1 MLRERHTFFYAVSFA
16 LEAAIAAISIFLAYF
31 FRHLLYIL
39 VLQPFDLVEGPL
51 SFTWW
56 LFAVV
61 VPLLP
66 IFLYLNKAHAFL
78 KLEDFKKI
86 VWKIFK
92 AVFELTFFLIMIL
105 FIFKVRYVS
114 RVVVFAFGGFSFL
127 LLVVKELEIKHL
139 FYAVGKKR
147 GGIKNI
153 LLVGAGPEAAR
164 VIKKIADFR
173 RWGLRILGVLSLHPE
188 ENLGSELAGAD
199 ILGSVRDL
207 NTVLLNQPV
216 DEVVLAVPLRDL
228 AATEAIIRTCEEMGI
243 KSRLVLDGFGARIA
257 EPSLENLGDVG
268 LLTFST
274 TSMDYWAL
282 LMKDTVDKILS
293 FFLIILFA
301 PIMAVIC
308 LTIRL
313 VYGPPV
319 IFSQKRMGLYG
330 RIFNMRKFRTMV
342 KEAPLRHKDL
352 VASSDLAGP
361 VFKMKNDPR
370 VTKFGKFLRKYSLDE
385 LPQLFSVLKG
395 EMSLVGPR
403 PLPVYEGEKI
413 ENWQRRRLSM
423 KPGITCLWQ
432 VRGRSNVSF
441 EDWMKYD
448 LEYIDNWNL
457 KLDFVTLLKTVWV
470 VLKAEGAQ

>member
-16 LEAAIAAISIFLAYF
+16 LEAAIAALSLFLAYF

-39 VLQPFDLVEGPL
+39 ILRPFDLAEGPL
-51 SFTWW
+51 DFTWW
-56 LFAVV
+56 LFVVV

-66 IFLYLNKAHAFL
+66 VFLYLNKAHAFL
-78 KLEDFKKI
+78 KLEDFRKV
-86 VWKIFK
+86 VWNIFK
-92 AVFELTFFLIMIL
+92 AVFELTFFLVIIL

-127 LLVVKELEIKHL
+127 LLVVKELEIKYL

-153 LLVGAGPEAAR
+153 LLVGTGPEAAR

-173 RWGLRILGVLSLHPE
+173 RWGLRILGVMSLQPE
-188 ENLGSELAGAD
+188 ENPGSKFAGID
-199 ILGSVRDL
+199 ILGSIREL
-207 NTVLLNQPV
+207 KIVLLNQPV

-228 AATEAIIRTCEEMGI
+228 AATAPVIRTCEELGI
-243 KSRLVLDGFGARIA
+243 KSRLALDGFGARIA
-257 EPSLENLGDVG
+257 RPSLENLGDDG

-282 LMKDTVDKILS
+282 LMKYTVDKILS
-293 FFLIILFA
+293 FFLIILLA
-301 PIMAVIC
+301 PLMGLIC
-308 LTIRL
+308 LIVRL
-313 VYGPPV
+313 AYGPPV

-330 RIFNMRKFRTMV
+330 RIFNMYKFRTMV

-352 VASSDLAGP
+352 IASSDLSGP

-370 VTKFGKFLRKYSLDE
+370 ITKFGKFLRKFSLDE
-385 LPQLFSVLKG
+385 LPQLFSVLRG

-457 KLDFVTLLKTVWV
+457 KLDFIILLKTIWV
-470 VLKAEGAQ
+470 VLNTEGAQ